1 MRVIVTFLGV
11 KLPGIKSRLMRHG
24 QFIPCAAL
32 LALGWGAS
40 SLGQTAPSVGASQT
54 LPGQE
59 DTGYLKRPSKYS
71 GLPLVGEFQRGELE
85 SAPDS
90 DRRQIRE
97 QRYADTNYPRP
108 LVVDPGVLING
119 QKETTSLTFIDY
131 VISGKFIDPRGIP
144 VSVST
149 AVVVGTVTNGKCF
162 VTKSHTYVYTD
173 YLVRIDQVLKQ
184 DPTANLS
191 IGDVVVAAREGG
203 AIRFPSGHMTNYL
216 TAGHGLPQ
224 IGSQY
229 VLFLSKSI
237 QGFPEYE
244 IMFDAGYQLQ
254 NGRVYPL
261 DDVNSQYVGVDAYV
275 FLDEVQKAIAASKKR
290 GARQ

>member
-1 MRVIVTFLGV
+1 M
-11 KLPGIKSRLMRHG
+11 
-24 QFIPCAAL
+24 L
-32 LALGWGAS
+32 LQQLVYRYIS
-40 SLGQTAPSVGASQT
+40 SPGQTGASQT
-54 LPGQE
+54 QSGQE
-59 DTGYLKRPSKYS
+59 DTGHLKRPSKYS
-71 GLPLVGEFQRGELE
+71 GPPVIGEFQRGELE

-97 QRYADTNYPRP
+97 QSYADTNYPRQEA
-108 LVVDPGVLING
+108 VDPGLLVNG
-119 QKETTSLTFIDY
+119 QKETTNLRFIDY
-131 VISGKFIDPRGIP
+131 GMSGKLLDPRGIP

-173 YLVRIDQVLKQ
+173 YLIRIDQILKQ

-191 IGDVVVAAREGG
+191 VGDVVVAAREGG
-203 AIRFPSGHMTNYL
+203 AIRFPSGHITNYL
-216 TAGHGLPQ
+216 TADHGLPQ

-237 QGFPEYE
+237 PGFPEYE
-244 IMFDAGYQLQ
+244 IMFDAGYQLK

-261 DDVNSQYVGVDAYV
+261 DDVNSQYVGVDASV